1 MVCFVGAGVG
11 AGVGAAEAPND
22 KVRPAY
28 ILLGS
33 VMEGLRD
40 INSWMLFPVFD
51 AIPLKVSPYCIV

>member
-1 MVCFVGAGVG
+1 MVCFAGVG
-11 AGVGAAEAPND
+11 AGAGAGADEVPND

-33 VMEGLRD
+33 VIDGLSR

-51 AIPLKVSPYCIV
+51 AIPLRVSPYCIV